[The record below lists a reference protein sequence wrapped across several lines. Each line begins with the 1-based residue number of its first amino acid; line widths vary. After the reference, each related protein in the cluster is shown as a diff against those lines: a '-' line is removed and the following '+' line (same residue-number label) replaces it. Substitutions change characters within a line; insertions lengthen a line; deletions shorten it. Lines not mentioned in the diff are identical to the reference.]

1 MMGRLDGKVAIV
13 TGSGSGIGA
22 ATARLFAA
30 EGATVAVVDLRTD
43 AAAATADAIEELGGH
58 ATAFAGDVSSPND
71 VEAIITA
78 VVDTFG
84 RVDVLHNNAGVLTAG
99 TVETTTLDAWNRTLA
114 VNLTGAFLCSRFAL
128 PHLRASGRASI
139 VNTASTAALVAEK
152 NIAAYCASKG
162 GLLMLTKQMAI
173 DYAREGVRVNC
184 LCPGWIDTPFNDP
197 VIEEAGGR
205 ASLDPF
211 IDMFVPMGRQGF
223 PEEVAAAALFLASDE
238 ASLVT
243 GHALVV
249 DAGLT
254 AQ

>member
-1 MMGRLDGKVAIV
+1 MGRLDGRAAIV
-13 TGSGSGIGA
+13 TGAGSGIGA
-22 ATARLFAA
+22 ATARLFAE
-30 EGATVAVVDLRTD
+30 EGASVAVVDLRD
-43 AAAATADAIEELGGH
+43 EAAGAVAEAIASAGGR
-58 ATAFAGDVSSPND
+58 AIALEADVSSPAD
-71 VEAIITA
+71 AEAMVRA
-78 VVDTFG
+78 AAEAFG
-84 RVDVLHNNAGVLTAG
+84 ELHVLHNNAGVLVAG
-99 TVETTTLDAWNRTLA
+99 TVESLDLEGWHRTLA

-128 PHLRASGRASI
+128 PHLRATGRGVI
-139 VNTASTAALVAEK
+139 INTSSSAGLVAEK

-162 GLLMLTKQMAI
+162 GLLMLTKQMAL
-173 DYAREGVRVNC
+173 DYARDGVRVNC

-205 ASLDPF
+205 EALEPF
-211 IDMFVPMGRQGF
+211 IDAFVPMGRQGA
-223 PEEVAAAALFLASDE
+223 PEEVAAAALFLASDD